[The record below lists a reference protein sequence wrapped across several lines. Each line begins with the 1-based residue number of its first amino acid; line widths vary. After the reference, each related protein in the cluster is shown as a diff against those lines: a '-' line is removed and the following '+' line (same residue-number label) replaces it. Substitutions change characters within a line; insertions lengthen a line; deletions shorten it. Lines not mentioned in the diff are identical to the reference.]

1 MIADETRRESGATVV
16 PLRRTSASRESM
28 SDESLA
34 RDCVGG
40 DPAAIAALFDRHG
53 RTVSRFVFRM
63 IHDENEVEDIVQAT
77 FVEVLRGYATFDG
90 RSMVSTWLLGIA
102 ANVVRHQDWRAVSA
116 SLVQCIFPNPP
127 IKDTVTMIAA
137 ATGYDITLEN
147 VLSYGERMWDLKRAL
162 NLKLG
167 YQARASERMPELLLR
182 ALSDSGTE
190 GHVPELEPML
200 REYYTAREWD
210 WETGK
215 PRREKLVALGMP
227 EIAADLWGEK
237 EN

>member
-34 RDCVGG
+34 RDCTGG

-53 RTVSRFVFRM
+53 RTISRFVFRM

-102 ANVVRHQDWRAVSA
+102 ANVVRHQVRSKVRRRRFEQCFSLFVDARHTSSVPERVEARRNLALTHAALTRLDIDKQLAFAMCEIEGLSAKDAALALGVTETAIWKRVSDA
-116 SLVQCIFPNPP
+116 RKAI
-127 IKDTVTMIAA
+127 
-137 ATGYDITLEN
+137 
-147 VLSYGERMWDLKRAL
+147 RRAL
-162 NLKLG
+162 
-167 YQARASERMPELLLR
+167 P
-182 ALSDSGTE
+182 
-190 GHVPELEPML
+190 
-200 REYYTAREWD
+200 
-210 WETGK
+210 
-215 PRREKLVALGMP
+215 
-227 EIAADLWGEK
+227 K
-237 EN
+237 EAP

>member
-34 RDCVGG
+34 RDCIGG

-102 ANVVRHQDWRAVSA
+102 ANVVRHQVRSKVRRRRFERCFSLFAEA
-116 SLVQCIFPNPP
+116 SH
-127 IKDTVTMIAA
+127 T
-137 ATGYDITLEN
+137 
-147 VLSYGERMWDLKRAL
+147 S
-162 NLKLG
+162 
-167 YQARASERMPELLLR
+167 S
-182 ALSDSGTE
+182 
-190 GHVPELEPML
+190 VPERVE
-200 REYYTAREWD
+200 ARRNLALTHAALTRLDIDKQLAFAMCEIEGLSAKD
-210 WETGK
+210 AA
-215 PRREKLVALGMP
+215 LALGVTETVIWKRVSDARKALRQALP
-227 EIAADLWGEK
+227 K
-237 EN
+237 EAP